1 MTDVKQ
7 LLAALIAVAVIPG
20 VQAASID
27 TQVSADVDF
36 LGDVTY
42 QSDTRTTPGGISACS
57 ELPTTGFCGDLT
69 DFSASFASSYANTD
83 YGMNRARV
91 GARSMGFDLV
101 STAQAMSF
109 WTDELTFSGVTPG
122 GVVVLKFHLD
132 GNWNDASVDFQLGVF
147 DPTLPF
153 DLSSDESAPFSE
165 YGHPIEMAPVAWAG
179 FNNQDMA
186 GIAFDYITFQ
196 PIVPSGTMENGTI
209 SWDFELRL
217 SPVDGRT
224 YTLASVLG
232 LVASIADVEDID
244 PFTDPTPFGSYAEAD
259 FDSTAALTQIV
270 LPAGVSVASAAGA
283 AYNVTAVPEAD
294 TWAMLLAGLGF
305 VGWAARRRP
314 G

>member
-1 MTDVKQ
+1 MTYIKP
-7 LLAALIAVAVIPG
+7 LLMFLIAATVVPG
-20 VQAASID
+20 VQAASIG
-27 TQVSADVDF
+27 TLVSVDVDY
-36 LGDVTY
+36 LGSVQY
-42 QSDTRTTPGGISACS
+42 LSDARTTPGSISACT
-57 ELPTTGFCGDLT
+57 ELPAAGFCGILLDY
-69 DFSASFASSYANTD
+69 SASFASSYANTD
-83 YGMNRARV
+83 YGVNRARV
-91 GARSMGFDLV
+91 YARSMGFDLV
-101 STAQAMSF
+101 STAQAISF

-122 GVVVLKFHLD
+122 DVVVLHFHLD
-132 GNWNDASVDFQLGVF
+132 GSWNDTAVDFQLGVF
-147 DPTLPF
+147 DPTLSYDPPA
-153 DLSSDESAPFSE
+153 DASAPFSD
-165 YGHPIEMAPVAWAG
+165 YGHPIEMAEVASAG
-179 FNNQDMA
+179 FNNRYMV
-186 GIAFDYITFQ
+186 GIAFDFVSVQ

-232 LVASIADVEDID
+232 LFASIADIEDID
-244 PFTDPTPFGSYAEAD
+244 RLTDATPFGSAAAAD

>member
-1 MTDVKQ
+1 M
-7 LLAALIAVAVIPG
+7 
-20 VQAASID
+20 
-27 TQVSADVDF
+27 
-36 LGDVTY
+36 
-42 QSDTRTTPGGISACS
+42 
-57 ELPTTGFCGDLT
+57 
-69 DFSASFASSYANTD
+69 
-83 YGMNRARV
+83 
-91 GARSMGFDLV
+91 
-101 STAQAMSF
+101 
-109 WTDELTFSGVTPG
+109 
-122 GVVVLKFHLD
+122 
-132 GNWNDASVDFQLGVF
+132 F